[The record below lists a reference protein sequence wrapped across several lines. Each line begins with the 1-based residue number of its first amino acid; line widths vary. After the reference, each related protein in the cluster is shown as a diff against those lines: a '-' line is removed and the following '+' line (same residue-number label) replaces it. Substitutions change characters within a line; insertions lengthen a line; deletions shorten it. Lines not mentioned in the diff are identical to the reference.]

1 MRKLAWDRNLL
12 RTSRWGLR
20 WLPAEDLILRLLVTE
35 RYSGYAIAMVLRRS
49 VASVYARLRTLE
61 MGRMGHFRNDYKA
74 ADKAVERSRS
84 LSDAQAFAVRTF
96 RQELARN
103 KYAS

>member
-1 MRKLAWDRNLL
+1 MSKLDQLAWRRRRRIQL
-12 RTSRWGLR
+12 RESRWGLR

-49 VASVYARLRTLE
+49 VAGVYARLRALE
-61 MGRMGHFRNDYKA
+61 MGRMGHFRNDYAA
-74 ADKAVERSRS
+74 ADKAVERSQ
-84 LSDAQAFAVRTF
+84 QAAVRTF
-96 RQELARN
+96 RKELSRN